1 MAPHLP
7 SPSHRWARLIA
18 GALALPLAGSLQPT
32 QAATLLSFLS
42 SPYSWVGRGETVSAG
57 PDNGFDISVLGDQF
71 TPITQITQITSTLNF
86 NITEP
91 WTLYGW
97 RSWDL
102 RLAAP
107 EGASLA
113 VGSYSNATRSSFKD
127 ATAPGLDFSGNH
139 RGNNRLTGSFNILE
153 SNVADDGTFSFAV
166 DFLQYDEESTNAW
179 IKGAIRYNSEVPI
192 NLTPEPIV
200 VDPPI
205 DLGYNPDPDPYPYL
219 PIIDPIIENP
229 GIGEPW
235 PDGSSIDQPISIL
248 PYPIYDQ
255 DLPVHWYCCS
265 STLTMVNPNLITF
278 SGPSMSSDPVPTPGP
293 LPIAGAL
300 AGWHSARRLR
310 RRCRESSQS
319 FAKPGLSLLLT
330 TPSGVVNIPE

>member
-1 MAPHLP
+1 MVHRVP
-7 SPSHRWARLIA
+7 SISHRWARLIA
-18 GALALPLAGSLQPT
+18 CASALLLAGSLQPA

-42 SPYSWVGRGETVSAG
+42 SPYSWVGGGETVSAG
-57 PDNGFDISVLGDQF
+57 PANGFEIGVQGDPF
-71 TPITQITQITSTLNF
+71 TMLEFRVI
-86 NITEP
+86 EP
-91 WTLYGW
+91 WTPDGW
-97 RSWDL
+97 RWWYL

-107 EGASLA
+107 EGANLS
-113 VGSYSNATRSSFKD
+113 VGSYANATRWPFQET
-127 ATAPGLDFSGNH
+127 TAPGLDFSGNG

-205 DLGYNPDPDPYPYL
+205 DLGYNPDPYPYP
-219 PIIDPIIENP
+219 PIIDPVIEDP

-235 PDGSSIDQPISIL
+235 PDENSIDQPISIL
-248 PYPIYDQ
+248 PYPIDGQ
-255 DLPVHWYCCS
+255 DLPVNWYCCS
-265 STLTMVNPNLITF
+265 SGSSMVDVAPLPPITF
-278 SGPSMSSDPVPTPGP
+278 ETMGSDPISAPGP

-310 RRCRESSQS
+310 RRCRESSQRV
-319 FAKPGLSLLLT
+319 AKP
-330 TPSGVVNIPE
+330 

>member
-18 GALALPLAGSLQPT
+18 GALALPLAGSLQPA

-86 NITEP
+86 TITEP

-107 EGASLA
+107 EGASLT

-205 DLGYNPDPDPYPYL
+205 DLGYNPDPYPYL

-248 PYPIYDQ
+248 PYSIDDQ

-265 STLTMVNPNLITF
+265 STLTMVNPDLITF

-310 RRCRESSQS
+310 RRCRDSSQS
-319 FAKPGLSLLLT
+319 VA
-330 TPSGVVNIPE
+330 TPAVTP

>member
-1 MAPHLP
+1 MVHRVP
-7 SPSHRWARLIA
+7 SLSHRWARLIA
-18 GALALPLAGSLQPT
+18 CALALPLTGSLQPA

-42 SPYSWVGRGETVSAG
+42 SPYSWVGGGETISAG
-57 PDNGFDISVLGDQF
+57 PANGFEIGVQGDPF
-71 TPITQITQITSTLNF
+71 TMLDFRVI
-86 NITEP
+86 EP
-91 WTLYGW
+91 WTPDGW
-97 RSWDL
+97 RWWYL

-107 EGASLA
+107 EGASLS
-113 VGSYSNATRSSFKD
+113 VGSYANATRWPFQET
-127 ATAPGLDFSGNH
+127 TAPGLDFSGNG

-153 SNVADDGTFSFAV
+153 SNVADDGTLSFAV
-166 DFLQYDEESTNAW
+166 DFLQYDEEITNW
-179 IKGAIRYNSEVPI
+179 WVKGAIRYNSDVPV

-205 DLGYNPDPDPYPYL
+205 DMGYNPDPYPYL
-219 PIIDPIIENP
+219 PIIDPVIEDP

-235 PDGSSIDQPISIL
+235 PDGSSIDPPISIL
-248 PYPIYDQ
+248 PYPNDDQ
-255 DLPVHWYCCS
+255 DFPVYWYCCS
-265 STLTMVNPNLITF
+265 STITTDNPDLITF

-319 FAKPGLSLLLT
+319 VATSAV
-330 TPSGVVNIPE
+330 TP

>member
-1 MAPHLP
+1 MVHRVP
-7 SPSHRWARLIA
+7 SLSHRWARLIA
-18 GALALPLAGSLQPT
+18 CGLALPLAGSLQPA

-42 SPYSWVGRGETVSAG
+42 SPYSWVGGGETVSAG
-57 PDNGFDISVLGDQF
+57 PANGFEIGVQGDPF
-71 TPITQITQITSTLNF
+71 TMLDFRVI
-86 NITEP
+86 EP
-91 WTLYGW
+91 WTPDGW
-97 RSWDL
+97 RWWYL

-107 EGASLA
+107 EGASLS
-113 VGSYSNATRSSFKD
+113 VGSYANATRWPFQET
-127 ATAPGLDFSGNH
+127 TAPGLDFSGNG

-235 PDGSSIDQPISIL
+235 PDGSSIDPPISIL
-248 PYPIYDQ
+248 PYPIDDQ

-265 STLTMVNPNLITF
+265 STLTMVNPDLITF

-319 FAKPGLSLLLT
+319 VATSAIT
-330 TPSGVVNIPE
+330 S

>member
-18 GALALPLAGSLQPT
+18 GALALPLAGSLQPA

-57 PDNGFDISVLGDQF
+57 PNNGFDISVLGDQF

-86 NITEP
+86 TITEP

-179 IKGAIRYNSEVPI
+179 IKGAIRYNSEVPV

-200 VDPPI
+200 VDPRILEPWP
-205 DLGYNPDPDPYPYL
+205 GES
-219 PIIDPIIENP
+219 IIDP
-229 GIGEPW
+229 
-235 PDGSSIDQPISIL
+235 PISIL
-248 PYPIYDQ
+248 PYPIDDQ
-255 DLPVHWYCCS
+255 DLPVYWYFGS
-265 STLTMVNPNLITF
+265 SGSSFLFNSTPITINPTN
-278 SGPSMSSDPVPTPGP
+278 SYPVPTPGP
-293 LPIAGAL
+293 LPIVGVL
-300 AGWHSARRLR
+300 AGWQSARRLR

-319 FAKPGLSLLLT
+319 VATPGVSPQL
-330 TPSGVVNIPE
+330 

>member
-1 MAPHLP
+1 MVHRIP
-7 SPSHRWARLIA
+7 SLSHRWARLIA
-18 GALALPLAGSLQPT
+18 CGLALPLAGSLQPA

-42 SPYSWVGRGETVSAG
+42 SPYSYVGGGETVSAG
-57 PDNGFDISVLGDQF
+57 PDNGFDISVLGDQL
-71 TPITQITQITSTLNF
+71 TPITQITSTLHF
-86 NITEP
+86 SVLEP
-91 WTLYGW
+91 WTPDGW
-97 RSWDL
+97 RWWYL

-107 EGASLA
+107 EGANLS
-113 VGSYSNATRSSFKD
+113 VGSYANATRWPFQE
-127 ATAPGLDFSGNH
+127 TTTPGLDFSGNG

-153 SNVADDGTFSFAV
+153 SNLADDGTFSFAV

-192 NLTPEPIV
+192 NLTPELTPEPIV

-205 DLGYNPDPDPYPYL
+205 DLGYNPDPYPYL

-235 PDGSSIDQPISIL
+235 LDGNSIDQPISIL
-248 PYPIYDQ
+248 PYPIDDQ
-255 DLPVHWYCCS
+255 DFPVYWYFGS
-265 STLTMVNPNLITF
+265 SGSSMVVNQTPITF
-278 SGPSMSSDPVPTPGP
+278 ETMGSEPVPTPGP

-310 RRCRESSQS
+310 RRSRESSQS
-319 FAKPGLSLLLT
+319 FA
-330 TPSGVVNIPE
+330 TPAVTP

>member
-1 MAPHLP
+1 MVRRVP
-7 SPSHRWARLIA
+7 SLSHRWARLIA
-18 GALALPLAGSLQPT
+18 CALALPLAGSLQPAR
-32 QAATLLSFLS
+32 AATLLSFLS
-42 SPYSWVGRGETVSAG
+42 SPYSYVGGGETVSAG
-57 PDNGFDISVLGDQF
+57 PANGFEIGVQGDPVTMLDF
-71 TPITQITQITSTLNF
+71 RVI
-86 NITEP
+86 EP
-91 WTLYGW
+91 WTPDGW
-97 RSWDL
+97 RWWYL

-107 EGASLA
+107 EGANLA
-113 VGSYSNATRSSFKD
+113 VGSYANATRWPFQET
-127 ATAPGLDFSGNH
+127 TAPGLDFSGNG

-205 DLGYNPDPDPYPYL
+205 DLGYNPDPYPYL

-235 PDGSSIDQPISIL
+235 PDGSSIDPPISIL
-248 PYPIYDQ
+248 PYPIDGQ
-255 DLPVHWYCCS
+255 DLPVNWYCCS
-265 STLTMVNPNLITF
+265 SGSSMVDVAPLPPITF
-278 SGPSMSSDPVPTPGP
+278 ETMGSDPISAPGP

-310 RRCRESSQS
+310 RRCRESSQRA
-319 FAKPGLSLLLT
+319 AKP
-330 TPSGVVNIPE
+330 

>member
-18 GALALPLAGSLQPT
+18 GALALPLAGSLQPA

-86 NITEP
+86 TITEP

-107 EGASLA
+107 EGASLT

-127 ATAPGLDFSGNH
+127 ATAPGLDFSGNG

-153 SNVADDGTFSFAV
+153 SNLADDGTFSFAV

-205 DLGYNPDPDPYPYL
+205 DLGYNPDPYPYL
-219 PIIDPIIENP
+219 PIIDPIIEDP
-229 GIGEPW
+229 AIGEPW
-235 PDGSSIDQPISIL
+235 PDGSSIDPPISIL
-248 PYPIYDQ
+248 PYPIDDQ
-255 DLPVHWYCCS
+255 NLTVHWPCCS
-265 STLTMVNPNLITF
+265 MVVNTDYPTDLYTF
-278 SGPSMSSDPVPTPGP
+278 SGPSINSDPVPTPGP

-310 RRCRESSQS
+310 RRCRDSSQS
-319 FAKPGLSLLLT
+319 VA
-330 TPSGVVNIPE
+330 TPAVTP

>member
-18 GALALPLAGSLQPT
+18 GALALPLAGSLQPA

-86 NITEP
+86 TITEP

-107 EGASLA
+107 EGASLT

-205 DLGYNPDPDPYPYL
+205 DLGYNPDPYPYP
-219 PIIDPIIENP
+219 PIIDPIIEDP
-229 GIGEPW
+229 GIVEPW
-235 PDGSSIDQPISIL
+235 PDGSMIDPPISIL
-248 PYPIYDQ
+248 PYPIDDQ
-255 DLPVHWYCCS
+255 DLPIYWYFGS
-265 STLTMVNPNLITF
+265 SGSTMVFDSTPITF
-278 SGPSMSSDPVPTPGP
+278 ATMNSNSVSTPGP
-293 LPIAGAL
+293 LPLAGVL
-300 AGWHSARRLR
+300 AGWQSARRLR
-310 RRCRESSQS
+310 RRYRESSQS
-319 FAKPGLSLLLT
+319 VVTL
-330 TPSGVVNIPE
+330 GVSPQL

>member
-1 MAPHLP
+1 MVHRVP
-7 SPSHRWARLIA
+7 SLSHRWARLIA
-18 GALALPLAGSLQPT
+18 YALALPLAGSLQPA

-42 SPYSWVGRGETVSAG
+42 SPYSWVGGGETISAG

-71 TPITQITQITSTLNF
+71 TQITQITSTLNF
-86 NITEP
+86 TITEP

-97 RSWDL
+97 RSYHL

-113 VGSYSNATRSSFKD
+113 VGSYANATMSSFKD
-127 ATAPGLDFSGNH
+127 TTAPGLEFSGNG

-179 IKGAIRYNSEVPI
+179 IKGAIRYNSDVPV

-200 VDPPI
+200 VDPPN
-205 DLGYNPDPDPYPYL
+205 DLGYNPDPHPYL
-219 PIIDPIIENP
+219 PIIDPIIEDP

-235 PDGSSIDQPISIL
+235 PDGSIIDQPISIL
-248 PYPIYDQ
+248 PYPNDDQ
-255 DLPVHWYCCS
+255 DFPIYWYFGS
-265 STLTMVNPNLITF
+265 SGSSMDFSQTPITF
-278 SGPSMSSDPVPTPGP
+278 ETMGSDPISAPGP

-310 RRCRESSQS
+310 RRCRESSQRV
-319 FAKPGLSLLLT
+319 AKP
-330 TPSGVVNIPE
+330 